1 MFLFLSKL
9 LPLLLYPIGMASV
22 LLVLA
27 FWHIKK
33 RPKLARRLII
43 LTMLVLWIPST
54 PAFSH
59 WIARTLESRYRPQE
73 IPQAQAIV
81 VLGGATAS
89 QLPPR
94 QWVEVLDSGD
104 RLLYAAKLYR
114 EGKAPTVIL
123 SGGRI
128 DWKGPGTAESTDMKT
143 LIETMGVPAT
153 AMKED
158 PSSLNTR
165 ENAVNVKK
173 ILEQE
178 KIDKFLLVTS
188 ATHMPRSMLIFQK
201 LGMKPIAAPTDFSV
215 SDREMAAATPQAR
228 LLDLLPEAEQLH
240 RSSLAMKEY
249 IGMVIYRL
257 KGWI

>member
-43 LTMLVLWIPST
+43 LTLLVIWIPST

-59 WIARTLESRYRPQE
+59 WIVRTLESRYRPQD

-94 QWVEVLDSGD
+94 QWVEIFDSGD

-128 DWKGPGTAESTDMKT
+128 EWKGPGTPESTDMKT
-143 LIETMGVPAT
+143 LLETMGVPAA
-153 AMKED
+153 AMQED

-201 LGMKPIAAPTDFSV
+201 LGMKPIAAPTDFWV
-215 SDREMAAATPQAR
+215 SDREMAATPPQAR

-257 KGWI
+257 KGWV

>member
-9 LPLLLYPIGMASV
+9 LPLLLYPIGMACVV
-22 LLVLA
+22 LIFA
-27 FWHIKK
+27 FWHIQK
-33 RPKLARRLII
+33 RPKLARRLILLTI
-43 LTMLVLWIPST
+43 LLLWIPST
-54 PAFSH
+54 AGFSH
-59 WIARTLESRYRPQE
+59 WICRSLESRYRPQE

-94 QWVEVLDSGD
+94 PWVEVLDSGD
-104 RLLYAAKLYR
+104 RILYAAKLYR

-123 SGGRI
+123 TGGRI
-128 DWKGPGTAESTDMKT
+128 EWKGPGTPESTDMKT
-143 LIETMGVPAT
+143 LIETMGVPAI
-153 AMKED
+153 AIKED
-158 PSSLNTR
+158 PDALNTR
-165 ENAVNVKK
+165 ENALNVKK
-173 ILEQE
+173 ILEKE
-178 KIDKFLLVTS
+178 KIEKFLLVTS

-201 LGMKPIAAPTDFSV
+201 LGMKPIAAPTDFWV

-240 RSSLAMKEY
+240 RSSLAIKEY

-257 KGWI
+257 KGWV